1 MDTQDPNPTPEDSS
15 AVEPKAVTRRR
26 FSVAQKREMVEAT
39 LDGKTSVS
47 VVARQYDINANQ
59 LFRWRKQYHDGQLGE
74 TAQATLLP
82 VKLSDANMSSV
93 TATQPMRQT
102 ALSSSGSVEIH
113 LSNDHRVVMTGS
125 VCQQSLKTILQVL
138 S

>member
-1 MDTQDPNPTPEDSS
+1 MDTKDPMPTQDDSS

-47 VVARQYDINANQ
+47 VIARQYDVNANQ
-59 LFRWRKQYHDGQLGE
+59 LFRWRKQYHDGQLGD
-74 TAQATLLP
+74 TAQAKLLP
-82 VKLSDANMSSV
+82 VKLSDADNPV
-93 TATQPMRQT
+93 TPTQPMSQT
-102 ALSSSGSVEIH
+102 ALSGSGTVEIH
-113 LSNDHRVVMTGS
+113 LSNDHRIVMTGS